1 MAKIFLTGVTG
12 LVGSSFVTAL
22 LKDRKDTRF
31 VCLTRGNKVR
41 SAEER
46 VAEALRS
53 QCEFDGESERIN
65 EVLQAVDVVDGD
77 VVTMNPAALA
87 ADPKLA
93 GVDTIFHCAAD
104 VNLGKDPTGKTFRI
118 NYTGTENMLA
128 LAEKFH
134 VDAFHYVSTAYVA
147 GCSHGVS
154 PEAEV
159 PDNGFNN
166 PYEESKFKAEKLVRN
181 SGFPFTIYR
190 PAIITGRRSD
200 GRIRK
205 PLAFYRILEFLA
217 KLKSHRCSKLKINPT
232 EKIDLNIHFK
242 TIPSERVYFVPIDFV
257 QEAITRCFQLPV
269 ANQTY
274 HVTGDSPIS
283 TMMIDRAVCK
293 ILNLKEV
300 EISLENIAPNVDDK
314 MMERFLGD
322 LFPYFSADI
331 IFSQDNIRK
340 ALGNAALDWK
350 YASEE
355 LEIMMRSFFEDFF
368 PKVEWVQETI
378 HRP

>member
-31 VCLTRGNKVR
+31 VCMTRGNKVR
-41 SAEER
+41 SAAER

-53 QCEFDGESERIN
+53 QCEFDGESERID
-65 EVLQAVDVVDGD
+65 EVLKAVEVVDGD

-118 NYTGTENMLA
+118 NYNGTENMLA
-128 LAEKFH
+128 LAEKLH
-134 VDAFHYVSTAYVA
+134 VKAFHYVSTAYVA

-232 EKIDLNIHFK
+232 EEIDLNIHFK

-293 ILNLKEV
+293 VLRLKEV
-300 EISLENIAPNVDDK
+300 EISLGDTAPNVDDK

-331 IFSQDNIRK
+331 IFSQKNIRK
-340 ALGNAALDWK
+340 ALGDAALNWK

-355 LEIMMRSFFEDFF
+355 LETMMRSFFEDFF
-368 PKVEWVQETI
+368 PNVEWVQETI
-378 HRP
+378 HGR

>member
-31 VCLTRGNKVR
+31 VCMTRGNKVR
-41 SAEER
+41 SAAER

-53 QCEFDGESERIN
+53 QCEFDGESERID
-65 EVLQAVDVVDGD
+65 EVLKAVEVVDGD
-77 VVTMNPAALA
+77 IVTMDPAALA

-118 NYTGTENMLA
+118 NYNGTENMLE
-128 LAEKFH
+128 LAKKLH
-134 VDAFHYVSTAYVA
+134 VKEFHYVSTAYVA
-147 GCSHGVS
+147 GCSHGTS
-154 PEAEV
+154 PEAEI

-166 PYEESKFKAEKLVRN
+166 PYEESKFKAEKLVRQ

-217 KLKSHRCSKLKINPT
+217 KLKSHRCAKLKLNPT
-232 EKIDLNIHFK
+232 EEIDLNIHFK

-274 HVTGDSPIS
+274 HVTGDSPVS

-293 ILNLKEV
+293 VLRLKEV
-300 EISLENIAPNVDDK
+300 EISLGNAAPNVDDK

-340 ALGNAALDWK
+340 ALGDDALNWK
-350 YASEE
+350 YASDE

-368 PKVEWVQETI
+368 PHVEWVQQTI
-378 HRP
+378 HGR